1 MEQSALDL
9 TLYCVLAGG
18 LITGFSKFSVGGMGL
33 LILPVLMLA
42 MTGPE
47 ALAILV
53 PMYIA
58 TDLMAI
64 AMYRRDVNWSV
75 LIALLPPALI
85 GVLLGTWL
93 LGSLDTSAFTPLLGG
108 LIICMIALGL
118 WLDRRPTGI
127 MRHPVAAN
135 VTGLAA
141 GFISMIANAAGP
153 LFSLYLLE
161 QRLPKDAYVSTRAWG
176 FMIINAAKLPMLWS
190 LGLISRDSLT
200 LSLYGLPALMLGA
213 SIGYWLLRRLQL
225 SQFKWLIRIMASL
238 AAIKLFAFS

>member
-1 MEQSALDL
+1 MDL
-9 TLYCVLAGG
+9 TLTCVLAAG

-33 LILPVLMLA
+33 LILPALMIA
-42 MTGPE
+42 MSGPE
-47 ALAILV
+47 ALAVLV

-64 AMYRRDVNWSV
+64 AMYRRDISWPV
-75 LIALLPPALI
+75 LVALLPPALI
-85 GVLLGTWL
+85 GVVLGTWL
-93 LGSLDTSAFTPLLGG
+93 LGNLDTSAFTPLLGG
-108 LIICMIALGL
+108 LILAMLALGL
-118 WLDRRPTGI
+118 WLDHRPAGI
-127 MRHPVAAN
+127 MRHPVAAH

-161 QRLPKDAYVSTRAWG
+161 QRLSKDAYVSTRAWG
-176 FMIINAAKLPMLWS
+176 FMIINGAKLPLLWS
-190 LGLISRDSLT
+190 LGLISRESLT

-213 SIGYWLLRRLQL
+213 TIGYWLLRRLNL